1 MNPGQQKFKSFIL
14 ERVKEGEQDKAE
26 VLLSESFQKLDERSF
41 DQSYL
46 KSFMPR
52 MKSLLKPE
60 HVEEVEAIMKEF
72 GAKFSG

>member
-46 KSFMPR
+46 KSFMLR
-52 MKSLLKPE
+52 MKSLLKRE

-72 GAKFSG
+72 GAKFSR